1 LPPFGG
7 IGTFGMQGMTDAQ
20 DQPMRVS
27 TEDYSFQEG
36 GIYNLEGSS
45 FIAGHSAIDGPEV
58 AHAIWQAALV

>member
-1 LPPFGG
+1 
-7 IGTFGMQGMTDAQ
+7 MTDEQ

-27 TEDYSFQEG
+27 TDDYSFQEG

-45 FIAGHSAIDGPEV
+45 FIAGHSAIDGPEI